1 MNTAALTYLI
11 QGTNIT
17 VVVGDKTFNVAKGT
31 HMNYAKILKAIKNE
45 NWTKVAN
52 LVDITKTLKK
62 FVKDKLALKG
72 GVFYWNGNPIHTVL
86 TDRLLKMKKQGFP
99 IQPLIAFLENLMLNP
114 SNVAVNELYSFL
126 EKNELPITSDG
137 HFLAYKRVHK
147 LSKGVYVDTYTK
159 SISNNVGD
167 TPTMPRNRVDDDR
180 RNTCSN
186 GLHFCSLDYLRGSG
200 YGGSGPIMV
209 VKINPK
215 HVVSIP
221 IDYNRQ
227 KGRCEQYEVVAKHG
241 KDANVERFDKAVV
254 TKW

>member
-1 MNTAALTYLI
+1 MQGKNLI
-11 QGTNIT
+11 
-17 VVVGDKTFNVAKGT
+17 VYVGDKEFVVAEGT
-31 HMNYAKILKAIKNE
+31 HMNYAKILRAINKGK
-45 NWTKVAN
+45 WDKVAD
-52 LVDITKTLKK
+52 LVDITKTLEK
-62 FVKDKLALKG
+62 FVKNKLILQG
-72 GVFYWNGNPIHTVL
+72 GVFYWNGEPIHTVL

-99 IQPLIAFLENLMLNP
+99 IDPLIAFLENLMLNP

-126 EKNELPITSDG
+126 EQNSLPLTSDG
-137 HFLAYKRVHK
+137 YFLAYKRVRK
-147 LSKGVYVDTYTK
+147 VKKGVYVDSYTGK
-159 SISNNVGD
+159 ISNNVGD
-167 TPTMPRNRVDDDR
+167 VPKMPRNRVDDDR

-200 YGGSGPIMV
+200 YGGNGPIIV

-241 KDANVERFDKAVV
+241 NDASVERFDKAVV